1 MTQTL
6 TIQIPENLYIPLQ
19 TLAQQ
24 ARKTPEK
31 FNFFQYR

>member
-6 TIQIPENLYIPLQ
+6 TIQIPENLFLPLQ

-24 ARKTPEK
+24 AGYLRLLK
-31 FNFFQYR
+31 